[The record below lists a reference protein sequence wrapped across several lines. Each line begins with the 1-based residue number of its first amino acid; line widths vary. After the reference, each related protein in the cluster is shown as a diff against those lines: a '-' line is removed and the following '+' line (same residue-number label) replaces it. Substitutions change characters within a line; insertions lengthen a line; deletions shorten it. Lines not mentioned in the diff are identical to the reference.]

1 MANNHY
7 YITKGTYDAVI
18 NISNYNY
25 GYDITPKN
33 SINYDGIT
41 VNKLVIIKKSFIE
54 KILKK
59 KIKRKLELY
68 LQFIID
74 FIDGDEDDSETLRE
88 VLNDITRYK
97 EILRYKYLKHL
108 GEEYI
113 DLLLRKIELLEYELR
128 VKLFTIEEKQITY
141 DEEVKGHRNR

>member
-7 YITKGTYDAVI
+7 YITKGTYNAVI
-18 NISNYNY
+18 NISDYNY

-54 KILKK
+54 RILKK

-68 LQFIID
+68 LQFIIE
-74 FIDGDEDDSETLRE
+74 FIDGDEDDGETLRE

-128 VKLFTIEEKQITY
+128 VKLFTIEEKQFSI
-141 DEEVKGHRNR
+141 EEEIKGHRNR